1 MDTIKRYKALSIV
14 SNVEQGELTKQL
26 IKENKILIKKNKE
39 REEFYSK
46 FKDIFKKI
54 YYRSEANIFITDYE
68 EGEDNDD
75 WDFHFECSQS
85 IAEVL
90 EKEYGI
96 KISN

>member
-14 SNVEQGELTKQL
+14 SNVEQGELIKQL

-54 YYRSEANIFITDYE
+54 YYRSEANIFVTDYE

-75 WDFHFECSQS
+75 WNFHFECMNAMDS
-85 IAEVL
+85 IVKKQDEFD
-90 EKEYGI
+90 I
-96 KISN
+96 